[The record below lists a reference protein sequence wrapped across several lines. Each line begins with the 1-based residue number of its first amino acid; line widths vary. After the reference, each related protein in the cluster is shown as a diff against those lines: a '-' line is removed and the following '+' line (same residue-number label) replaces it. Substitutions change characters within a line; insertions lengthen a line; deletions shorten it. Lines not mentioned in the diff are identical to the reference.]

1 MIELQNIYKKYGN
14 NVLFEDVNVRFDKQK
29 TKLKGEN
36 GIGKSVLL
44 KMIVGY
50 SVPDKGTITF
60 ENKVLRIDADFLEN
74 SGVSINS
81 PQFIPSWTGYD
92 NLKYL
97 AGIRNVCSEV
107 KLQKLLSDFGL
118 SGDQKKKY
126 KTYSLGMCQKMRL
139 IQAIMDD
146 PKYLILDEPFD
157 ALDKAAKLKAREIIG
172 SYLNEDHDRMLIYT
186 SHTEDDDEFADEIFE
201 VNNYKVELIH

>member
-60 ENKVLRIDADFLEN
+60 ENKVLRSDADFLEN
-74 SGVSINS
+74 AGVSINS